1 MKFRNRR
8 GQLSIINIIFFLIII
23 AISVVVTPI
32 MNDFLTAMV
41 VANNFTGISLLI
53 VNAIIPMYWLGIVV
67 TFFMYVTPI
76 RPQQY

>member
-1 MKFRNRR
+1 MNKK
-8 GQLSIINIIFFLIII
+8 GQLSIINIIFFLIIV

-32 MNDFLTAMV
+32 MNTFLQDMIT
-41 VANNFTGISLLI
+41 ANNFSGMTLLI

-67 TFFMYVTPI
+67 VFFMYVTPI